1 MDREQA
7 AKIHEHLLDAVRA
20 INRADEAIFD
30 LGEEAR
36 KTFAEPLAHVVCDLH
51 GGMLRIIYDRFPD
64 LELRSDEIPTICST
78 LLWEDVRLPPS
89 ITNADVDGV
98 IFSVLKPQWRK
109 TAMIVLQAL
118 KKCEELGW
126 PIEDEALAARIEILA
141 EAGRIEH
148 QGDLRY
154 WRHSEVRLQP

>member
-1 MDREQA
+1 MQYAPLIARTKPSLISVRKPA
-7 AKIHEHLLDAVRA
+7 RRSPNLLPMSFVTSTAGV
-20 INRADEAIFD
+20 
-30 LGEEAR
+30 
-36 KTFAEPLAHVVCDLH
+36 
-51 GGMLRIIYDRFPD
+51 LRIIYDRFPD

-89 ITNADVDGV
+89 ITDADVDGV

-126 PIEDEALAARIEILA
+126 PIEDEALAARIEVLA